1 MPIWLLVRIRVTAT
15 TAVPTEPGAPTLS
28 GRAGLYQDAGP
39 EPAAPGGLRDL
50 VGRAR
55 YLVGRARYLVGRAR
69 YLVGPARRSAAPS
82 ARMGAR
88 ASGPTPASSALDVGQ
103 TERAQYRAH
112 GQLAARRRCPGFMP
126 VGQVEADDL

>member
-55 YLVGRARYLVGRAR
+55 YLVGPAR